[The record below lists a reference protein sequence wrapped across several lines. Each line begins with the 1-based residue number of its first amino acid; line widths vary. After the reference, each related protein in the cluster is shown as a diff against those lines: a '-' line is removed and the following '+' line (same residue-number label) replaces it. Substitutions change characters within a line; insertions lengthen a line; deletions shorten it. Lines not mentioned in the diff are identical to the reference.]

1 MLPGRSLHLSGHL
14 QLLLLA
20 LAVLV
25 VVAQTAP
32 EGWLRKCYYGLG
44 KCRKSCRDNEKK
56 KGICMGKWSCCI
68 NKEKAH
74 LSQFDNKDKS
84 ASRNPNIELTPG

>member
-1 MLPGRSLHLSGHL
+1 MLPGRSSHLSGHL
-14 QLLLLA
+14 QLLLLT

-56 KGICMGKWSCCI
+56 KGICMGKRSCCI
-68 NKEKAH
+68 DKEKAH
-74 LSQFDNKDKS
+74 LSRYENKDKS
-84 ASRNPNIELTPG
+84 ASSNLNIGLTAG